1 MSIIQLKDAFVNF
14 NLEKGSESQII
25 SNDAD

>member
-14 NLEKGSESQII
+14 NLEKESESQII
-25 SNDAD
+25 NNDPN